1 MIEALGLGRVLI
13 LFPGASSDLGLVAR
27 LLEDKR
33 VGLEVLRDN
42 RDGSFTSDSVSELV
56 RQFMVEEKDEQL
68 TSKEENVAI
77 YRISGVD
84 DTTFREEKS
93 EEVYFAKNGQKIG
106 DISVPNDKSPI

>member
-1 MIEALGLGRVLI
+1 M
-13 LFPGASSDLGLVAR
+13 AR
-27 LLEDKR
+27 LLENKR
-33 VGLEVLRDN
+33 VRLEVLRDN

-93 EEVYFAKNGQKIG
+93 EEVYFAKNGQKINN
-106 DISVPNDKSPI
+106 ISVPGNKSPI